1 MTSFSIQLG
10 SVNDV
15 KEFVEAASRLA
26 CDVDVLKGRY
36 VVDGKSIMGM
46 FSINLAG
53 PVAVHVQG
61 SEADAAALK
70 TQIAAFLTQG
80 GD

>member
-1 MTSFSIQLG
+1 MSSFSIQLG

-15 KEFVEAASRLA
+15 KEFVEAASRLP

-53 PVAVHVQG
+53 PITVHVQG
-61 SEADAAALK
+61 TEADTAALK
-70 TQIAAFLTQG
+70 ERAARFLVEHRS
-80 GD
+80 